1 MKNNLFLSETIISVV
16 LIVLLVLFLN
26 PFNFLMP
33 PPFLSMIVV
42 VLIAIFGM
50 FIAVVW
56 KEQVRDE
63 REGLHRMLAGR
74 FAFLVGSSIL
84 VIGIIAQALRHAS
97 DPWLIY
103 ALVGMLIAKILG
115 LIYGY
120 SKH

>member
-1 MKNNLFLSETIISVV
+1 
-16 LIVLLVLFLN
+16 
-26 PFNFLMP
+26 MP
-33 PPFLSMIVV
+33 PPFLSMIAVF
-42 VLIAIFGM
+42 LIAIFGM
-50 FIAVVW
+50 FVAVVW

-63 REGLHRMLAGR
+63 REGLHRMIAGR

-84 VIGIIAQALRHAS
+84 VIGIIAQALDHAS

-115 LIYGY
+115 LIYGH